1 MEKIGLEFKLIIAYL
16 IPGSIGLYA
25 AAMLIPTIQNLL
37 GGPTS
42 VPQGSAIIQVLVL
55 SVASGMI
62 INAITWALVLPIIEW
77 SCHTKRPYFD
87 YSKLSKDNEA
97 AMKNVIDNIFSY
109 YQSYSNMLTAL
120 LLSFITYLFTSGTP
134 RYDLLICGAFI
145 CIILFFA
152 ARDSLKKTDKNIE
165 KILGYFEAVTGES

>member
-25 AAMLIPTIQNLL
+25 AGMLIPAVQNLL

-62 INAITWALVLPIIEW
+62 INAITWALVLPIIER
-77 SCHTKRPYFD
+77 SCNMKRPHFD
-87 YSKLSKDNEA
+87 YSKL
-97 AMKNVIDNIFSY
+97 
-109 YQSYSNMLTAL
+109 
-120 LLSFITYLFTSGTP
+120 LF
-134 RYDLLICGAFI
+134 
-145 CIILFFA
+145 
-152 ARDSLKKTDKNIE
+152 
-165 KILGYFEAVTGES
+165 